1 MMTQAK
7 RLLAL
12 ALALV
17 LLGGPVQGAHAAVTA
32 GAGQPDGTSTPPR
45 LSFSDGEVSF
55 WRPGADDW
63 APAQINTPIAPGDE
77 RVDVV
82 VATASGDRAAGAWRP
97 GASGRRWSSNW

>member
-17 LLGGPVQGAHAAVTA
+17 LLGGPVQGARAAVTA
-32 GAGQPDGTSTPPR
+32 GPGQPDGTSTPTR
-45 LSFSDGEVSF
+45 LSVSDGEVTF

-63 APAQINTPIAPGDE
+63 APAQISDGP
-77 RVDVV
+77 
-82 VATASGDRAAGAWRP
+82 
-97 GASGRRWSSNW
+97 RR